1 MTKTIQQ
8 PRIATRPTP
17 APAQAPTRS
26 QGPVATPSMN
36 LTYTIQKGAGS
47 LPFLKK

>member
-1 MTKTIQQ
+1 MTDSRPQ
-8 PRIATRPTP
+8 PQNATRSAPASASNKPP
-17 APAQAPTRS
+17 APPAKP
-26 QGPVATPSMN
+26 GGN